1 LPPDSPSSPAPNHRR
16 TRAWRLLLLAT
27 LCAAVLTGFVAGFE
41 PWTDPTGVSA
51 QEGEARLRIV
61 GGAPFTWDPALA
73 GDASSA
79 GMLAQ
84 VFEGLTAFD
93 SNSRVQPALASD
105 WDIESDG
112 RRIVFNLRDDLRY
125 SDGSPLLAQ
134 HVVDSWLR
142 LLDPARP
149 SPLASLLADVA
160 GAADYLSG
168 EGGQQD
174 VGLRA
179 ERGQVIVDFRRP
191 ATYFLAVTASPSL
204 AVVPPSMQASLAS
217 PELRPDIVVSGAY
230 VPVAQAD
237 AIRLEAN
244 QHYWAGAAP
253 ITTIDVLTDLGG
265 RSPVAAFEAGEVDY
279 TPVASF
285 DASWLRYDSTFG
297 PQLRQ
302 TESFSVHYYGFDTT
316 AAPFDDARVRLAFA
330 QAVDWQRIV
339 RLGRDVEA
347 ATSLVPP
354 GIPSRAEENFRPAYD
369 PAAARRLLAE
379 AGYAGGEDFPSLP
392 LISFG
397 YGYEVTVAA
406 ELEESLGINVPV
418 EILAF
423 EDYIA
428 RLDGQDRPAFWTLSW
443 IADYPHAHDFLG
455 LLLETGSSSNYGA
468 WSNADY
474 DALIEAAA
482 AADSEAEQGA
492 HYTAAQRIL
501 REEVPIVPVEY
512 GESWAL
518 SRDGLLGALES
529 GVGMIRYA
537 GLDWAPE
544 SGR

>member
-1 LPPDSPSSPAPNHRR
+1 ML
-16 TRAWRLLLLAT
+16 
-27 LCAAVLTGFVAGFE
+27 G
-41 PWTDPTGVSA
+41 

-61 GGAPFTWDPALA
+61 GSAPFTWDPALA
-73 GDASSA
+73 GDQSSA
-79 GMLAQ
+79 AMLAQ

-93 SNSRVQPALASD
+93 ADSRVQPALASD
-105 WDIESDG
+105 WEVQADG
-112 RRIVFNLRDDLRY
+112 RRIIFNLRTDLLY

-160 GAADYLSG
+160 GAMDYLSG
-168 EGGQQD
+168 EAGPQD

-179 ERGQVIVDFRRP
+179 EGRQVIVDFRRP

-204 AVVPPSMQASLAS
+204 AVVPPGMQGGLAS
-217 PELRPDIVVSGAY
+217 PELRDDIVVSGAY
-230 VPVAQAD
+230 IPVAQTD
-237 AIRLEAN
+237 VVRLEAN
-244 QHYWAGAAP
+244 RHYWAGSAP
-253 ITTIDVLTDLGG
+253 LGTIDVLTDLGG
-265 RSPVAAFEAGEVDY
+265 RSPVDAFEAGEVDY

-285 DASWLRYDSTFG
+285 DASWLRYDTTFG

-316 AAPFDDARVRLAFA
+316 AAPFDDVRVRLAFA

-339 RLGRDVEA
+339 RLGRDADA
-347 ATSLVPP
+347 AISLVPP
-354 GIPSRAEENFRPAYD
+354 GIPGRGEEDFRPAYD
-369 PAAARRLLAE
+369 PDAARLLLAE
-379 AGYAGGEDFPSLP
+379 AGYPGGEGFPTVP
-392 LISFG
+392 LVSFG

-406 ELEESLGINVPV
+406 ELEQQLGIDTPV
-418 EILAF
+418 EVLAF

-428 RLDGQDRPAFWTLSW
+428 QLDGEHRPALWTLSW

-455 LLLETGSSSNYGA
+455 LLLETGSSSNYGD

-474 DALIEAAA
+474 DALVEDAA
-482 AADSEAEQGA
+482 AADSEAEQAA
-492 HYTAAQRIL
+492 HYAAAQRIL
-501 REEVPIVPVEY
+501 REQAPIVPVEY
-512 GESWAL
+512 GDSWAL

-529 GVGMIRYA
+529 GGGMIRYA
-537 GLDWAPE
+537 GLDWAAG